1 MPEGP
6 EIRQA
11 ADKIASVLVGK
22 IATRVVFSQHKLRQ
36 FGPRLSG
43 CLIKKLETRG
53 KAMLTHFDNGLSIY
67 SHNQLYGRWKI
78 APAGKIPKTNR
89 QLRLA
94 LHTEIKSALLYSAS
108 DISVWKTK
116 HLPKHP
122 FLSRIGPDILCEG
135 TTADAVSH
143 RLQYKMFKNRPLHS
157 LLLDQKFLAGVG
169 NYLRS
174 EILFEAR
181 LNPELRP
188 CDLNDAAAYNLARAI
203 LKISQRSYVSKGIT
217 LCPDFFAILKRKRI
231 TNKRFYVFNRKGKSC
246 YICDRS
252 ILLKKA
258 SGRRLYWCENC
269 QSKE

>member
-1 MPEGP
+1 
-6 EIRQA
+6 
-11 ADKIASVLVGK
+11 
-22 IATRVVFSQHKLRQ
+22 
-36 FGPRLSG
+36 
-43 CLIKKLETRG
+43 
-53 KAMLTHFDNGLSIY
+53 MLTHFDNGLTIY

-108 DISVWKTK
+108 DISVWETES
-116 HLPKHP
+116 LTKHP

-135 TTADAVSH
+135 TTVDAVAR
-143 RLQYKMFKNRPLHS
+143 RLEYKIFKNRPLHS
-157 LLLDQKFLAGVG
+157 ILLDQKFLAGVG

-188 CDLNDAAAYNLARAI
+188 RDLNDAEAYNLARAI
-203 LKISQRSYVSKGIT
+203 LNISQRSYVSKGIT
-217 LCPDFFAILKRKRI
+217 LCPDFLAILKKKRPAK
-231 TNKRFYVFNRKGKSC
+231 KRFYVFSREGKSC

-252 ILLKKA
+252 VLRKEA
-258 SGRRLYWCENC
+258 SGRRLYWCANC
-269 QSKE
+269 QSKD